1 MGEAKRRKQQGLQ
14 LVKVIAARVAAGE
27 FGIPGTPAHA
37 LVVADK
43 SAEGRALLA
52 TLAEIPAFMG
62 LDALLRGDHVRMW
75 ESSELF
81 PFLVLAS
88 GSGRPDSRT
97 WLATSEER
105 LLTHV
110 VPAALRPMHARGAAP
125 GLLLGLSAEHEAALG
140 PRLRALLNA

>member
-14 LVKVIAARVAAGE
+14 LVKVLAARVNAGE

-43 SAEGRALLA
+43 SAEGRAMLA
-52 TLAEIPAFMG
+52 ALAEVPAFMG
-62 LDALLRGDHVRMW
+62 LEALLRGDHVRMW

-81 PFLVLAS
+81 PYLVLAS

-110 VPAALRPMHARGAAP
+110 VPAALRPMRARGAAP
-125 GLLLGLSAEHEAALG
+125 GLLLGLAPEREADLG
-140 PRLRALLNA
+140 ARLRALAAA